1 LGFWVD
7 VVTVFAV
14 VIVALLIGS
23 SPLLLLLNW
32 GSVVANNYA
41 LALAHAS
48 GGSNCKGRGISQ
60 GL

>member
-1 LGFWVD
+1 
-7 VVTVFAV
+7 
-14 VIVALLIGS
+14 LLIGD

-41 LALAHAS
+41 LAQAHAC